1 MSIKTKLTEIANA
14 IRYALGTETKYS
26 LAQMPPLIRSLN
38 FKYKTDDIYYN
49 FFKFDCSKY
58 GDALIFNS
66 YMNFV
71 ADNTNT
77 ENRYKRQNLITK
89 RGYNSHYYYDYD
101 NNAGFNDSLH
111 SIFPVNPDVYD
122 YQYGDTYYDF
132 SSNTFEYTYYPT
144 FHFCNYNKTTEP
156 FDRIILKQHFLIN
169 FEDSEK
175 TYSVGLGITSNSP
188 YYDSSYYNKTSTSYN
203 GCYSKFFWLSIEASK
218 LYVTSGIKNKNAETF
233 KDYICDLEPNADLDI
248 TVEVDYTDEDLTNN
262 NFSNIFNY
270 KITVNSTE
278 YTDTLTHTWTDS
290 FLQGNLRYNNR
301 PFGIATLKDTPEKLR
316 WYSMEM
322 KGRRFS
328 NVLIN
333 PIVSFAEGRLFEIT
347 DENSPGLKNI
357 HAKCIN
363 LCTNTAFKTLDNSSV
378 EIVEPYAFQ
387 SETTSNYT
395 FYMQLEKIN
404 LPACKTIGNNAFQGS
419 SDRWSTIAELNIP
432 NVEKIGSNAFQYS
445 LRKIH
450 GTLALNKVTSIY
462 SSAFVRAGFSK
473 ISLPLITSLGTSVF
487 ESCKNLEE
495 IDMPLLETIGN
506 SCFSYCH
513 ALRKIN
519 MPNLKIAGSYAF
531 AYKRCHYTT
540 EDFYFPNLETLDSD
554 VFAYSNFG
562 SHGKINFLPNVKTIG
577 SSVFQYCVCEEI
589 ELPELLTSS
598 SGASFSYIKNLKKL
612 RLPKVNGR
620 FGHFFSNFVYKSDD
634 YTFDVDLIAPN
645 LQYYSASMFDGAFFA
660 IFKSSYLTIPDNP
673 YYGVFGSSWIT
684 QAYIK
689 NLNYINDRFF
699 YQDYNLEIAYF
710 DSAYTIGKT
719 NYYAEHFRKC
729 LNFKALILAGDETV
743 CSLIDKNAFYQT
755 PMAPLANQPIAND
768 IKQKREGYIYVPKA
782 LLEDYK
788 TAPNWSYYADSFR
801 AIEDYGGLEGI
812 KKLIHPDYANSVNL
826 TNSQLVSDIQNPLR
840 SKVLSTELDVTISNT
855 VNGVDCSE
863 FGDNNQYVVM
873 NRGSRG
879 ISSRNLILLS
889 LPAVK
894 DFEVEFD
901 MVASGTNNV
910 TLWFGFKKIPE
921 TVEEFTNANVCQP
934 YTHGV
939 HFRGGFYKT
948 AKVDGSGTS
957 SGYSSG
963 DINCYF
969 YRTPG
974 YSQLVYESSGTQH
987 FYYYEKIHIRIV
999 RQGRV
1004 FKKYMNEILTAQAE
1018 CDEIQHCQ
1026 GGFLGIELHNS
1037 NVVGITNFV
1046 LKYDNTWHDP
1056 LATEIWISSV
1066 RLPNLT
1072 VNIDG
1077 VDEVLSKNEFD
1088 YYVLN
1093 ISDVDDTN
1101 TVKLISDSTEI
1112 SDLSGKISTYAGKI
1126 IKVTDNSITAYN

>member
-1 MSIKTKLTEIANA
+1 MSLKGKIKDIADSL
-14 IRYALGTETKYS
+14 RETLGTNVKYTLS
-26 LAQMPPLIRSLN
+26 QMPPLIRSLN

-66 YMNFV
+66 HMNIT
-71 ADNTNT
+71 AYTENT
-77 ENRYKRQNLITK
+77 ENRYKKQNLITY
-89 RGYNSHYYYDYD
+89 RGYNSHYYYDKD
-101 NNAGFNDSLH
+101 VEFSDSLH
-111 SIFPVNPDVYD
+111 TIFPVNPDVYD

-132 SSNTFEYTYYPT
+132 SSNTFEYEYYPT

-156 FDRIILKQHFLIN
+156 FDKIVLSQHFLIN

-188 YYDSSYYNKTSTSYN
+188 YYDSSWYGKTDTSYS
-203 GCYSKFFWLSIEASK
+203 GCCSKFFWLSVEASK

-233 KDYICDLEPNADLDI
+233 KDYICDLEPNTDLDI
-248 TVEVDYTDEDLTNN
+248 SVEVNYTDEDLTNN

-278 YTDTLTHTWTDS
+278 YTGTLEHTWTDS

-301 PFGIATLKDTPEKLR
+301 PFGIATLKDTPEKLW

-322 KGRRFS
+322 KGRRFT

-363 LCTNTAFKTLDNSSV
+363 LCTNPAFKTLDNSSV
-378 EIVEPYAFQ
+378 EIIEPYAFQ
-387 SETTSNYT
+387 AENTSDYT
-395 FYMQLEKIN
+395 FFMQLEKIN
-404 LPACKTIGNNAFQGS
+404 LPACKTIDSFAFGGLS
-419 SDRWSTIAELNIP
+419 SRWSTIAELNIP
-432 NVEKIGSNAFQYS
+432 NVEKIGTCAFQYS
-445 LRKIH
+445 LRKMH
-450 GTLALNKVTSIY
+450 GTLALNKVTSIG
-462 SSAFVRAGFSK
+462 SSAFAQAGFSK
-473 ISLPLITSLGTSVF
+473 ISLPLITTLGGSTF
-487 ESCKNLEE
+487 ENCQNLEE
-495 IDMPLLETIGN
+495 IDMPLLETISGN
-506 SCFSYCH
+506 YCFQSCN
-513 ALRKIN
+513 ALRKIR
-519 MPNLKIAGSYAF
+519 MPNLKTTGYYSF

-540 EDFYFPNLETLDSD
+540 EDFYFPNLETLDSGA
-554 VFAYSNFG
+554 FAYSNFG
-562 SHGKINFLPNVKTIG
+562 PRGKINFLPNVKTIG
-577 SSVFQYCVCEEI
+577 FSAFRACVCEEI
-589 ELPELLTSS
+589 ELPELLNSDGQSS
-598 SGASFSYIKNLKKL
+598 FYNIKNLKKL
-612 RLPKVNGR
+612 RLPKVNGK
-620 FGHFFSNFVYKSDD
+620 FGYFFRNITYKSDD
-634 YTFDVDLIAPN
+634 YTFDLDLIAPN
-645 LQYYSASMFDGAFFA
+645 LSYYCYSMLDSVFFA

-673 YYGVFGSSWIT
+673 YYGVFNNSWIT

-699 YQDYNLEIAYF
+699 YQAYNLEIAYF

-719 NYYAEHFRKC
+719 SSYAEHFRQC
-729 LNFKALILAGDETV
+729 LNLKALILAGDETV

-755 PMAPLANQPIAND
+755 PIAPLANQPVANN
-768 IKQKREGYIYVPKA
+768 IKQKREGYIYVPRA
-782 LLEDYK
+782 LLESYK
-788 TAPNWSYYADSFR
+788 TTTNWSFYADSFR

-855 VNGVDCSE
+855 INNVDCSV

-873 NRGSRG
+873 NRGSRS
-879 ISSRNLILLS
+879 ISSRNLVLLS

-901 MVASGTNNV
+901 MVESSTNNV

-921 TVEEFTNANVCQP
+921 TVEEFTNENVCQP

-939 HFRGGFYKT
+939 HFRAGFYKT
-948 AKVDGSGTS
+948 AKVDGAGTS
-957 SGYSSG
+957 LSRSGYVE
-963 DINCYF
+963 NYYC
-969 YRTPG
+969 RTPELDQL
-974 YSQLVYESSGTQH
+974 YSDYKG

-1018 CDEIQHCQ
+1018 CDEIQHCP

-1037 NVVGITNFV
+1037 NTVGITNFV

-1056 LATEIWISSV
+1056 LSNEIWISSV

-1077 VDEVLSKNEFD
+1077 VDEVLSKNEFG
-1088 YYVLN
+1088 YYVFDTTNVTDLMDVKMF
-1093 ISDVDDTN
+1093 SDN
-1101 TVKLISDSTEI
+1101 TQI
-1112 SDLSGKISTYAGKI
+1112 SDLSTKITQFSGKILCI
-1126 IKVTDNSITAYN
+1126 TDNEQVTYN

>member
-1 MSIKTKLTEIANA
+1 MSLKAKIKDIADSL
-14 IRYALGTETKYS
+14 RETLGTNVKYTLS
-26 LAQMPPLIRSLN
+26 QMPPLIRSLN

-58 GDALIFNS
+58 SDAIIFNS
-66 YMNFV
+66 HMNFYG
-71 ADNTNT
+71 DNDNT
-77 ENRYKRQNLITK
+77 ENRYKKQNLITY
-89 RGYNSHYYYDYD
+89 RGNNSHYYYDRE
-101 NNAGFNDSLH
+101 AEFKDSLH

-132 SSNTFEYTYYPT
+132 SSNTFEYEYYPT

-156 FDRIILKQHFLIN
+156 FDKIVLSQHFLIN

-175 TYSVGLGITSNSP
+175 TYSIGLGITSNSP
-188 YYDSSYYNKTSTSYN
+188 YRDSGYYSKTDTSSY
-203 GCYSKFFWLSIEASK
+203 GCYSKFFWLSVEASK
-218 LYVTSGIKNKNAETF
+218 LYVTSGIKNKSAETF
-233 KDYICDLEPNADLDI
+233 KDYICDLEPNTDLDI
-248 TVEVDYTDEDLTNN
+248 KVELDYTDEDLTNN

-278 YTDTLTHTWTDS
+278 YTGTLTHTWTDS

-301 PFGIATLKDTPEKLR
+301 PFGITTLKDTPEKLW

-363 LCTNTAFKTLDNSSV
+363 LCTNPAFKTLDNSSV

-387 SETTSNYT
+387 PENSSDYS

-404 LPACKTIGNNAFQGS
+404 LPACKTIGDCAFQGLS
-419 SDRWSTIAELNIP
+419 NRWSTIAELNIP
-432 NVEKIGSNAFQYS
+432 NVEKIGTAAFQYS

-450 GTLALNKVTSIY
+450 GTLALNKVTSIGD
-462 SSAFVRAGFSK
+462 SAFTQAGFSK
-473 ISLPLITSLGTSVF
+473 ISLPLITSLGSSVF
-487 ESCKNLEE
+487 ENCQNLEE

-506 SCFSYCH
+506 NCFSSCN
-513 ALRKIN
+513 ALRKIR
-519 MPNLKIAGSYAF
+519 MPNLKTAGYYSF

-540 EDFYFPNLETLDSD
+540 EDFYFPNLETLDNY

-562 SHGKINFLPNVKTIG
+562 PRGKINFLPNVKTIR
-577 SSVFQYCVCEEI
+577 SDVFHGCVCEEI
-589 ELPELLTSS
+589 ELPELLNSN
-598 SGASFSYIKNLKKL
+598 GYAAFQNIKNLKKL
-612 RLPKVNGR
+612 RMPKVNGR
-620 FGHFFSNFVYKSDD
+620 FGFFFRYITYKSDD
-634 YTFDVDLIAPN
+634 YTFDLDLIAPN
-645 LQYYSASMFDGAFFA
+645 LSYYSYSMFEGAFFA
-660 IFKSSYLTIPDNP
+660 IFRSSYLTIPDYP

-699 YQDYNLEIAYF
+699 YQAYNLEIAYF
-710 DSAYTIGKT
+710 DSAYTIGRT
-719 NYYAEHFRKC
+719 NYYAEHFREC
-729 LNFKALILAGDETV
+729 YNLKALILAGDETV

-755 PMAPLANQPIAND
+755 PFAPLENQPIANN
-768 IKQKREGYIYVPKA
+768 IKQKREGYIYVPRA
-782 LLEDYK
+782 LLENYK
-788 TAPNWSYYADSFR
+788 TTVNWSYYADSFR

-840 SKVLSTELDVTISNT
+840 SKVLSTELDLTVSNT
-855 VNGVDCSE
+855 VDGVDCSV

-873 NRGSRG
+873 KRLNDIRN
-879 ISSRNLILLS
+879 RNLVLLS

-901 MVASGTNNV
+901 MVESSYSDVPA
-910 TLWFGFKKIPE
+910 LWFGFKKLPE
-921 TVEEFTNANVCQP
+921 TVEEFTNENVCQP
-934 YTHGV
+934 YTYGIQ
-939 HFRGGFYKT
+939 FRLGFGKT
-948 AKVDGSGTS
+948 ARVDGYGTGLS
-957 SGYSSG
+957 DS
-963 DINCYF
+963 CF
-969 YRTPG
+969 KYRTPDFNLL
-974 YSQLVYESSGTQH
+974 YSDTGA

-1004 FKKYMNEILTAQAE
+1004 FKKYMNEILIAQGE
-1018 CDEIQHCQ
+1018 CDEIQHCP

-1037 NVVGITNFV
+1037 GAVGITNFV

-1056 LATEIWISSV
+1056 LSNEIWISSV

-1077 VDEVLSKNEFD
+1077 VEEVLSKNEFG
-1088 YYVLN
+1088 YYVFDTTN
-1093 ISDVDDTN
+1093 VTDSMDVKMFSDN
-1101 TVKLISDSTEI
+1101 TQI
-1112 SDLSGKISTYAGKI
+1112 SDLSAKITQFSGKILSI
-1126 IKVTDNSITAYN
+1126 TDNEQVTYN

>member
-1 MSIKTKLTEIANA
+1 MSLKGKIKDIADSL
-14 IRYALGTETKYS
+14 RETLGTNVKYTLS
-26 LAQMPPLIRSLN
+26 QMPPLIRSLN

-66 YMNFV
+66 HMNFCS
-71 ADNTNT
+71 DNDNT
-77 ENRYKRQNLITK
+77 ENRYKKQRLITY
-89 RGYNSHYYYDYD
+89 RGNNSHYYYDND
-101 NNAGFNDSLH
+101 SEFKDSLH

-132 SSNTFEYTYYPT
+132 SSNTFEYEYYPT

-156 FDRIILKQHFLIN
+156 FDKIILKQHFLIN

-188 YYDSSYYNKTSTSYN
+188 YYDSGYYNKTNNS
-203 GCYSKFFWLSIEASK
+203 YSKFFWLSIEASK
-218 LYVTSGIKNKNAETF
+218 LYVTSGINNKNTETF
-233 KDYICDLEPNADLDI
+233 KDFICDLEPNTDLDI
-248 TVEVDYTDEDLTNN
+248 KVELDYTDEDLTND

-270 KITVNSTE
+270 KITVNSVE
-278 YTDTLTHTWTDS
+278 FTDTLTHTWTDS
-290 FLQGNLRYNNR
+290 FLQGNLRYGNR
-301 PFGIATLKDTPEKLR
+301 PFGIATLKDTPEKLW

-363 LCTNTAFKTLDNSSV
+363 LCTNPAFKTLDNSSV

-387 SETTSNYT
+387 AETTSDYT

-404 LPACKTIGNNAFQGS
+404 LPACKTIGNYAFQGS
-419 SDRWSTIAELNIP
+419 SNRWSTIAELNIP
-432 NVEKIGSNAFQYS
+432 NVEKIGTGAFQYS
-445 LRKIH
+445 LRKMR

-462 SSAFVRAGFSK
+462 SSAFTRAGFSK
-473 ISLPLITSLGTSVF
+473 ISLPLITSLGSNVF
-487 ESCKNLEE
+487 EYCLNLEE
-495 IDMPLLETIGN
+495 IDMPLLETITDN
-506 SCFSYCH
+506 YCFRYCN

-519 MPNLKIAGSYAF
+519 MPNLKTAGYYTF

-540 EDFYFPNLETLDSD
+540 EDFYFPNLETLDSG

-562 SHGKINFLPNVKTIG
+562 PHGKINFLPNVKKMG
-577 SSVFQYCVCEEI
+577 SDVFRGCVCEEI
-589 ELPELLTSS
+589 ELPELLNP
-598 SGASFSYIKNLKKL
+598 SGGAAFYNIKNLKKL
-612 RLPKVNGR
+612 RLPKITGCYGN
-620 FGHFFSNFVYKSDD
+620 FFKWITYKSDD
-634 YTFDVDLIAPN
+634 YTFDMDLIAPN
-645 LQYYSASMFDGAFFA
+645 VPYYSYVMFEGAFFA
-660 IFKSSYLTIPDNP
+660 IFKSSYLTIPDYP
-673 YYGVFGSSWIT
+673 YYGVFNNSWIT

-689 NLNYINDRFF
+689 NLNYINDKFF
-699 YQDYNLEIAYF
+699 YQAYNLEIAYF

-719 NYYAEHFRKC
+719 SSYAEHFRRC

-743 CSLIDKNAFYQT
+743 CSLIDKNAFYET
-755 PMAPLANQPIAND
+755 PMAPLANQPVANN
-768 IKQKREGYIYVPKA
+768 IKQKREGYIYVPRA
-782 LLEDYK
+782 LLESYK
-788 TAPNWSYYADSFR
+788 TTVNWSYYADSFR

-812 KKLIHPDYANSVNL
+812 KKLIHPDYANSVYL

-840 SKVLSTELDVTISNT
+840 SKVLSTELEVTVSNT

-873 NRGSRG
+873 KRLKDTGY
-879 ISSRNLILLS
+879 RNLVLLS

-901 MVASGTNNV
+901 MVASATNNA

-948 AKVDGSGTS
+948 ARVDGSGTNLS
-957 SGYSSG
+957 RSGYVENYYTRYP
-963 DINCYF
+963 DFNQL
-969 YRTPG
+969 
-974 YSQLVYESSGTQH
+974 YSDNGA

-1018 CDEIQHCQ
+1018 CDEIQHCP

-1037 NVVGITNFV
+1037 NTVGITNFV

-1056 LATEIWISSV
+1056 LSNEIWISSV

-1126 IKVTDNSITAYN
+1126 IKVTDNSITVYN

>member
-1 MSIKTKLTEIANA
+1 MSLKGKIKDIADSL
-14 IRYALGTETKYS
+14 RETLGTNVKYTLS
-26 LAQMPPLIRSLN
+26 QMPPLIRSLN

-66 YMNFV
+66 HMNFYGNN
-71 ADNTNT
+71 DNT
-77 ENRYKRQNLITK
+77 ENRYKRQLLITG
-89 RGYNSHYYYDYD
+89 RGYNSHYYYD
-101 NNAGFNDSLH
+101 NEVEFKDSLH

-132 SSNTFEYTYYPT
+132 SSNTFEYRYYPT

-156 FDRIILKQHFLIN
+156 FDKIILKQHFLIN

-188 YYDSSYYNKTSTSYN
+188 YYDSIYYDKTTTAYY
-203 GCYSKFFWLSIEASK
+203 GCFSKFFWLSVEASK
-218 LYVTSGIKNKNAETF
+218 LYVTSGIKNKSAETF
-233 KDYICDLEPNADLDI
+233 KDYICDLEPNTDLDI
-248 TVEVDYTDEDLTNN
+248 TVELDYTDEDLTNN

-278 YTDTLTHTWTDS
+278 YTGTLTHTWTDS
-290 FLQGNLRYNNR
+290 FLQGNLRYGNR

-333 PIVSFAEGRLFEIT
+333 PIVSFAEGRLSEIT

-363 LCTNTAFKTLDNSSV
+363 LCTNPAFKTLDNSSV
-378 EIVEPYAFQ
+378 EIVGPYAFQ
-387 SETTSNYT
+387 SEITSDYT

-404 LPACKTIGNNAFQGS
+404 LPACKTIGNYAFGGLS
-419 SDRWSTIAELNIP
+419 NRWSTIAELNIP
-432 NVEKIGSNAFQYS
+432 NVEKIGTGAFQYS
-445 LRKIH
+445 LRKMH

-462 SSAFVRAGFSK
+462 SSAFVQAGFSK

-487 ESCKNLEE
+487 ENCQNLEE
-495 IDMPLLETIGN
+495 IDMPLLETTGDN
-506 SCFSYCH
+506 CFRSCN

-519 MPNLKIAGSYAF
+519 MPNLKTAGHYSF
-531 AYKRCHYTT
+531 AGKGCHYTT
-540 EDFYFPNLETLDSD
+540 EDFYFPNLETLNSG

-562 SHGKINFLPNVKTIG
+562 PRGKINFLPNVKTIG
-577 SSVFQYCVCEEI
+577 SDVFQSCVCEEI
-589 ELPELLTSS
+589 ELPELLSS
-598 SGASFSYIKNLKKL
+598 NGQASFYNIKNLKKL
-612 RLPKVNGR
+612 RMPKVNGR
-620 FGHFFSNFVYKSDD
+620 FGYFFKGITYKSDD
-634 YTFDVDLIAPN
+634 YTFDMDLIAPN
-645 LQYYSASMFDGAFFA
+645 LSYYSYSMFNGAFFA
-660 IFKSSYLTIPDNP
+660 IFKSSYLTIPDYP
-673 YYGVFGSSWIT
+673 YLGIFADSWIT

-699 YQDYNLEIAYF
+699 YRAVDLEIAYF

-719 NYYAEHFRKC
+719 NSYAEHFRKC
-729 LNFKALILAGDETV
+729 YNLKALILAGDETV
-743 CSLIDKNAFYQT
+743 CSLIDKNAFYET
-755 PMAPLANQPIAND
+755 PMAPLENQPIANN

-782 LLEDYK
+782 LLESYK
-788 TAPNWSYYADSFR
+788 TTTNWSYYADSFR

-812 KKLIHPDYANSVNL
+812 KKLIHPDYANSVYL

-840 SKVLSTELDVTISNT
+840 SKVLDTELSVTISNT
-855 VNGVDCSE
+855 VNGVDCST

-873 NRGSRG
+873 NRISSGT
-879 ISSRNLILLS
+879 SSRNLVLLS

-901 MVASGTNNV
+901 MVASYDNNA

-921 TVEEFTNANVCQP
+921 TVEEFTNENVCQP
-934 YTHGV
+934 YTYGV
-939 HFRGGFYKT
+939 HFKEGFYKNIS
-948 AKVDGSGTS
+948 VNSPGSGFS
-957 SGYSSG
+957 SSDNS
-963 DINCYF
+963 CF
-969 YRTPG
+969 KWRTPG
-974 YSQLVYESSGTQH
+974 FYQLYSDYGG

-1004 FKKYMNEILTAQAE
+1004 FKKYMNEILTAQGE
-1018 CDEIQHCQ
+1018 WDEIQHCP
-1026 GGFLGIELHNS
+1026 GGFLGIELFNS
-1037 NVVGITNFV
+1037 NGVGITNFV

-1056 LATEIWISSV
+1056 LSNEIWISSV

-1077 VDEVLSKNEFD
+1077 VDEVLSKNEFG
-1088 YYVLN
+1088 YYVFDTTN
-1093 ISDVDDTN
+1093 VTDSMDVKMFSDN
-1101 TVKLISDSTEI
+1101 TQI
-1112 SDLSGKISTYAGKI
+1112 SDLSTKITQFSGKILCI
-1126 IKVTDNSITAYN
+1126 TDNEQVVYN

>member
-66 YMNFV
+66 HMNFYSY
-71 ADNTNT
+71 NTNT
-77 ENRYKRQNLITK
+77 ENRYKRQNLITY
-89 RGYNSHYYYDYD
+89 RGYNSHYFFD
-101 NNAGFNDSLH
+101 NGWEFSDSLH
-111 SIFPVNPDVYD
+111 SIFPVNPDVYE

-132 SSNTFEYTYYPT
+132 SSNTFEYQYYPT
-144 FHFCNYNKTTEP
+144 FNFCNYNKTTEP

-188 YYDSSYYNKTSTSYN
+188 YNNSNFYRKTNTSYYSDYY
-203 GCYSKFFWLSIEASK
+203 YSKFFWLSIEASK
-218 LYVTSGIKNKNAETF
+218 LYVTSGINEKSAETF
-233 KDYICDLEPNADLDI
+233 KDFICDLEPNADLDI
-248 TVEVDYTDEDLTNN
+248 KVEVDYTDEDLTNN

-278 YTDTLTHTWTDS
+278 YTGTLTHTWTDS
-290 FLQGNLRYNNR
+290 FLQGNLTYNNR
-301 PFGIATLKDTPEKLR
+301 PFGVATLKDTPEKLW

-363 LCTNTAFKTLDNSSV
+363 LCTNPAFKTLDNSSV

-387 SETTSNYT
+387 PETTSDYT

-404 LPACKTIGNNAFQGS
+404 LPACKTIGNYAFQGS
-419 SDRWSTIAELNIP
+419 SNRWSTIVELNIP
-432 NVEKIGSNAFQYS
+432 NVEKIGTGAFQYS

-450 GTLALNKVTSIY
+450 GTLALNKVTSIWG
-462 SSAFVRAGFSK
+462 SAFTQAGFSK
-473 ISLPLITSLGTSVF
+473 ISLPLITSLGDSVF
-487 ESCKNLEE
+487 EKCQNLEE
-495 IDMPLLETIGN
+495 IDMPLLETTGN
-506 SCFSYCH
+506 YCFRDCS

-519 MPNLKIAGSYAF
+519 MPNLKRAGYYSF
-531 AYKRCHYTT
+531 ANKACHYTT
-540 EDFYFPNLETLDSD
+540 EDFYFPNLETLDQG

-562 SHGKINFLPNVKTIG
+562 PHGKINFLPNVKTMD
-577 SSVFQYCVCEEI
+577 SEVFRGCTCEEI

-598 SGASFSYIKNLKKL
+598 EWCASFYNIKNLKKL
-612 RLPKVNGR
+612 RLPKVSGR
-620 FGHFFSNFVYKSDD
+620 FRRFFSWITYKSDD
-634 YTFDVDLIAPN
+634 YTFDMDLIAPN
-645 LQYYSASMFDGAFFA
+645 LQYYSYSMFEGAFFA
-660 IFKSSYLTIPDNP
+660 IFKSSYLTIPDYP
-673 YYGVFGSSWIT
+673 YDGIFESSWVT

-699 YQDYNLEIAYF
+699 YNSCNLEIAYF

-729 LNFKALILAGDETV
+729 YNLKALILAGDETV
-743 CSLIDKNAFYQT
+743 CSLIDQNAFYQT
-755 PMAPLANQPIAND
+755 PFAPLENQPIANN
-768 IKQKREGYIYVPKA
+768 IEQKREGYIYVPKA

-840 SKVLSTELDVTISNT
+840 SKVLSSELEVTVSNT
-855 VNGVDCSE
+855 VDGVDCSE

-873 NRGSRG
+873 KRLNETKY
-879 ISSRNLILLS
+879 RNLVLLS

-901 MVASGTNNV
+901 MTAGYPTP
-910 TLWFGFKKIPE
+910 TFWFGFKKLPE
-921 TVEEFTNANVCQP
+921 TVEEFTNENVCQP
-934 YTHGV
+934 YTYGV
-939 HFRGGFYKT
+939 NFRLGFGKTARVDNVSVSAYDTGCFFVRKVDVDQLYANTGGFY
-948 AKVDGSGTS
+948 S
-957 SGYSSG
+957 
-963 DINCYF
+963 F
-969 YRTPG
+969 
-974 YSQLVYESSGTQH
+974 
-987 FYYYEKIHIRIV
+987 EKIHMRIV

-1004 FKKYMNEILTAQAE
+1004 FKRYMNEILTAQAE
-1018 CDEIQHCQ
+1018 FDEIQHCP
-1026 GGFLGIELHNS
+1026 GGFLGIELHQS
-1037 NVVGITNFV
+1037 YTVGITNFV

-1056 LATEIWISSV
+1056 LSNEIWISSV

-1077 VDEVLSKNEFD
+1077 AEEVLSKNEFD
-1088 YYVLN
+1088 YYVLS

>member
-1 MSIKTKLTEIANA
+1 MSLKGKIKDIADSL
-14 IRYALGTETKYS
+14 RETLGTNVKYTLS
-26 LAQMPPLIRSLN
+26 QMPPLIRSLN

-66 YMNFV
+66 HMNFYSG
-71 ADNTNT
+71 NTNT
-77 ENRYKRQNLITK
+77 ENRYKRQILITY
-89 RGYNSHYYYDYD
+89 RGNNSHYYYDKD
-101 NNAGFNDSLH
+101 AEFKDSLH
-111 SIFPVNPDVYD
+111 SIFPVNPDVYE

-132 SSNTFEYTYYPT
+132 SSNTFEYDYYPT

-156 FDRIILKQHFLIN
+156 FDKIVLKQHFLIN

-188 YYDSSYYNKTSTSYN
+188 YYDSSAYRKTKTSYYSDYY
-203 GCYSKFFWLSIEASK
+203 YSKFFWLSIEASK
-218 LYVTSGIKNKNAETF
+218 LYVTSGINGKSAETF
-233 KDYICDLEPNADLDI
+233 KDYICDLEPNTDLDI

-278 YTDTLTHTWTDS
+278 YTGTLTHTWTDS

-301 PFGIATLKDTPEKLR
+301 PFGVATLKDTPEKLW

-363 LCTNTAFKTLDNSSV
+363 LCTNPAFKTLDNSSV

-387 SETTSNYT
+387 AETTSDYT

-404 LPACKTIGNNAFQGS
+404 LPACKTIRSYAFQGS
-419 SDRWSTIAELNIP
+419 SNRWSTIAELNIP
-432 NVEKIGSNAFQYS
+432 NVEKIETAAFQYS
-445 LRKIH
+445 LRKMR
-450 GTLALNKVTSIY
+450 GTLALNKVTSIWD
-462 SSAFVRAGFSK
+462 SAFTQAGFSK
-473 ISLPLITSLGTSVF
+473 ISLPLITSLGSSVF
-487 ESCKNLEE
+487 EKCQNLEE
-495 IDMPLLETIGN
+495 IDMPLLETTGN
-506 SCFSYCH
+506 YCFRDCS

-519 MPNLKIAGSYAF
+519 MPNLKRAGYYSF
-531 AYKRCHYTT
+531 ANKACHYTT
-540 EDFYFPNLETLDSD
+540 EDFYFPNLETLENGA
-554 VFAYSNFG
+554 FAYSNFG
-562 SHGKINFLPNVKTIG
+562 PRGKINFLPNVKTIG
-577 SSVFQYCVCEEI
+577 TEVFQGCTCEEI

-598 SGASFSYIKNLKKL
+598 SGGAAFYNIKNLKKL

-620 FGHFFSNFVYKSDD
+620 YGYFFRYITYKSDD
-634 YTFDVDLIAPN
+634 YTFDMDLIAPN
-645 LQYYSASMFDGAFFA
+645 LSYYCYSMFEGAFFA
-660 IFKSSYLTIPDNP
+660 IFKSSYLTIPDGP
-673 YYGVFGSSWIT
+673 YYGIFNNSWVT

-699 YQDYNLEIAYF
+699 YEAYNLEIAYF

-729 LNFKALILAGDETV
+729 YNLKALILAGDETV
-743 CSLIDKNAFYQT
+743 CSLIDQNAFYQT
-755 PMAPLANQPIAND
+755 PMAPLENQPIANN

-812 KKLIHPDYANSVNL
+812 KKLIHPDYANTVNL

-840 SKVLSTELDVTISNT
+840 SKVLDTELEVTISNT
-855 VNGVDCSE
+855 VNDVDCSE
-863 FGDNNQYVVM
+863 FGDNNQYVAM
-873 NRGSRG
+873 KRLNDTRY
-879 ISSRNLILLS
+879 RNLVLLS

-901 MVASGTNNV
+901 MVESSYSDV
-910 TLWFGFKKIPE
+910 PTLWFGFKKLPE
-921 TVEEFTNANVCQP
+921 TVEEFTNENVCQP
-934 YTHGV
+934 YTYGV
-939 HFRGGFYKT
+939 HFRLGFGKT
-948 AKVDGSGTS
+948 ARVDNTSVSYYDNGCFFTRKVDMDQL
-957 SGYSSG
+957 YSNTG
-963 DINCYF
+963 
-969 YRTPG
+969 G
-974 YSQLVYESSGTQH
+974 

-1004 FKKYMNEILTAQAE
+1004 FKRYTNEILTAQAE
-1018 CDEIQHCQ
+1018 FDEIQHCP
-1026 GGFLGIELHNS
+1026 GGFLGIELQES
-1037 NVVGITNFV
+1037 NTVGITNFV

-1056 LATEIWISSV
+1056 SSNEIWISSV

-1077 VDEVLSKNEFD
+1077 VDRILSKNEFG
-1088 YYVLN
+1088 YYVFDTTN
-1093 ISDVDDTN
+1093 VTDSMDVKMFSDN
-1101 TVKLISDSTEI
+1101 TQI
-1112 SDLSGKISTYAGKI
+1112 SDLSTKITQFSGKILCI
-1126 IKVTDNSITAYN
+1126 TDNEQVTYN

>member
-1 MSIKTKLTEIANA
+1 MSLKGKIKDIADSL
-14 IRYALGTETKYS
+14 RETLGTNVKYTLS
-26 LAQMPPLIRSLN
+26 QMPPLIRSLN

-66 YMNFV
+66 HLNF
-71 ADNTNT
+71 DGRIQNT
-77 ENRYKRQNLITK
+77 ENRYKRQNLITY
-89 RGYNSHYYYDYD
+89 RGYNSHYFYDKD
-101 NNAGFNDSLH
+101 FEFKDSLH

-132 SSNTFEYTYYPT
+132 SSNTFEYSCYPT

-156 FDRIILKQHFLIN
+156 FDKIILKQHFLIN

-188 YYDSSYYNKTSTSYN
+188 YYDRGYYYKTDTSYT

-218 LYVTSGIKNKNAETF
+218 LYVTSGINNKNAETF
-233 KDYICDLEPNADLDI
+233 KDYICDLEPETDLDI
-248 TVEVDYTDEDLTNN
+248 KVELDYTDEDLTNN

-278 YTDTLTHTWTDS
+278 YTGTLEHTWTDS
-290 FLQGNLRYNNR
+290 FLQGNSRYNNR

-363 LCTNTAFKTLDNSSV
+363 LCTNPAFKTLDNSSV

-387 SETTSNYT
+387 AETTSDYS

-404 LPACKTIGNNAFQGS
+404 LPACKTIGDYAFGGLNN
-419 SDRWSTIAELNIP
+419 RWPTIAELNIP
-432 NVEKIGSNAFQYS
+432 NVEKIGTGAFQYS

-450 GTLALNKVTSIY
+450 GTLALNKVTSIRD
-462 SSAFVRAGFSK
+462 SAFVQAGFSK
-473 ISLPLITSLGTSVF
+473 ISLPLITSLGSSVF
-487 ESCKNLEE
+487 EKCQNLEE
-495 IDMPLLETIGN
+495 IDMPLLETTGN
-506 SCFSYCH
+506 YCFRDCS

-519 MPNLKIAGSYAF
+519 MPNLKRAGYYSF
-531 AYKRCHYTT
+531 ANKACHYTT
-540 EDFYFPNLETLDSD
+540 EDFYFPNLETLDQGA
-554 VFAYSNFG
+554 FAYSNFG
-562 SHGKINFLPNVKTIG
+562 PRGKINFLPNVKTMNDD
-577 SSVFQYCVCEEI
+577 VFHGCVCEEI
-589 ELPELLTSS
+589 ELPELLNSGGYSS
-598 SGASFSYIKNLKKL
+598 FFNIKNLKKL

-620 FGHFFSNFVYKSDD
+620 YGYFFKYITYKSDD
-634 YTFDVDLIAPN
+634 YTFDMDLIAPN
-645 LQYYSASMFDGAFFA
+645 LQYYCYSMFEGAFFA
-660 IFKSSYLTIPDNP
+660 IFKSSYLTIPDGP
-673 YYGVFGSSWIT
+673 YYGIFNNSWIT

-689 NLNYINDRFF
+689 NVNYINDKFF
-699 YQDYNLEIAYF
+699 FEAYNLEIAYF

-719 NYYAEHFRKC
+719 NYYAEHFRQC
-729 LNFKALILAGDETV
+729 YNLKALILAGDETV

-755 PMAPLANQPIAND
+755 PMAPLENQPIANN
-768 IKQKREGYIYVPKA
+768 IKQKREGYIYVPRA
-782 LLEDYK
+782 LLERYK
-788 TAPNWSYYADSFR
+788 TTVNWSYYADSFR

-812 KKLIHPDYANSVNL
+812 KKLIHPDYANTVNL

-855 VNGVDCSE
+855 VDGVDCSE

-873 NRGSRG
+873 KRLNDIRY
-879 ISSRNLILLS
+879 RNLVLLS

-901 MVASGTNNV
+901 MVASSTNNA
-910 TLWFGFKKIPE
+910 TFWFGFKKLPE
-921 TVEEFTNANVCQP
+921 TVEEFTNENVCQP
-934 YTHGV
+934 YTYGV
-939 HFRGGFYKT
+939 NFRGGFGKT
-948 AKVDGSGTS
+948 ARVNNVSVSSYHDGCFFVREAEDNQLYANSG
-957 SGYSSG
+957 G
-963 DINCYF
+963 
-969 YRTPG
+969 
-974 YSQLVYESSGTQH
+974 

-1004 FKKYMNEILTAQAE
+1004 FKRYMNEILAAQAE
-1018 CDEIQHCQ
+1018 FDEIQHCP
-1026 GGFLGIELHNS
+1026 GGFLGIELHQS
-1037 NVVGITNFV
+1037 YTVGITNFV

-1077 VDEVLSKNEFD
+1077 VDEVLSKNEFG
-1088 YYVLN
+1088 YYVFDTTN
-1093 ISDVDDTN
+1093 VTDSMDVKMFSDN
-1101 TVKLISDSTEI
+1101 TQI
-1112 SDLSGKISTYAGKI
+1112 SDLSTKITQFSGKILCI
-1126 IKVTDNSITAYN
+1126 TDNEQVTYN

>member
-1 MSIKTKLTEIANA
+1 MSLKGKIKDIADSL
-14 IRYALGTETKYS
+14 RETLGTNVKYTLS
-26 LAQMPPLIRSLN
+26 QMPPLIRSLN

-66 YMNFV
+66 HMNFV
-71 ADNTNT
+71 SDNDNT
-77 ENRYKRQNLITK
+77 ENRYKKQRLITY
-89 RGYNSHYYYDYD
+89 RGYNSHYYYD
-101 NNAGFNDSLH
+101 NETEFKDSLH

-132 SSNTFEYTYYPT
+132 SSNTFEYQYYPT
-144 FHFCNYNKTTEP
+144 FNFCKYNKTTEP
-156 FDRIILKQHFLIN
+156 FDKIILKQHFLIN

-188 YYDSSYYNKTSTSYN
+188 YRDSYYYNKTTTYSE
-203 GCYSKFFWLSIEASK
+203 GCYSKFFWLSIESSK

-233 KDYICDLEPNADLDI
+233 KDYICDLEPETDLDI
-248 TVEVDYTDEDLTNN
+248 SVELDYTDEDLTNN

-278 YTDTLTHTWTDS
+278 YTGTLTHTWTDS

-301 PFGIATLKDTPEKLR
+301 PFGIATLKDTPEKLW

-363 LCTNTAFKTLDNSSV
+363 LCTNPAFKTLDNSSV

-387 SETTSNYT
+387 AETTSDYT

-404 LPACKTIGNNAFQGS
+404 LPACKTIGDYAFQGLS
-419 SDRWSTIAELNIP
+419 GRWSTIAELNIP
-432 NVEKIGSNAFQYS
+432 NVEKIGTGAFQYS
-445 LRKIH
+445 LRKMH

-462 SSAFVRAGFSK
+462 SSAFERAGFSK
-473 ISLPLITSLGTSVF
+473 ISLPLITSLGSNVF
-487 ESCKNLEE
+487 EYCLNLEE
-495 IDMPLLETIGN
+495 IDMPLLETITGN
-506 SCFSYCH
+506 YCFSSCS
-513 ALRKIN
+513 ALRKIR
-519 MPNLKIAGSYAF
+519 MPNLKTAGFYSFSNKA
-531 AYKRCHYTT
+531 CHYTT
-540 EDFYFPNLETLDSD
+540 EDFYFPNLETLDSG

-562 SHGKINFLPNVKTIG
+562 PHGKINFLPNVKKMG
-577 SSVFQYCVCEEI
+577 SDVFRGCVCEEI
-589 ELPELLTSS
+589 ELPELLNP
-598 SGASFSYIKNLKKL
+598 SGGAAFYNIKNLKKL
-612 RLPKVNGR
+612 RLPKITGK
-620 FGHFFSNFVYKSDD
+620 FGNFFKLITYKSDD
-634 YTFDVDLIAPN
+634 YTFDMDLIAPN
-645 LQYYSASMFDGAFFA
+645 LQYYSYSMFEGAFFA
-660 IFKSSYLTIPDNP
+660 IFKSSYLTIPDYP
-673 YYGVFGSSWIT
+673 YYGVFNNSWIT

-699 YQDYNLEIAYF
+699 YQAYNLEIAYF

-719 NYYAEHFRKC
+719 SSYAEHFRRC

-743 CSLIDKNAFYQT
+743 CSLIDKNAFYET
-755 PMAPLANQPIAND
+755 PMAPLANQPVANN
-768 IKQKREGYIYVPKA
+768 IKQKREGYIYVPRA
-782 LLEDYK
+782 LLESYK
-788 TAPNWSYYADSFR
+788 TTVNWSYYADSFR

-812 KKLIHPDYANSVNL
+812 KKLIHPDYANTVNL

-855 VNGVDCSE
+855 VDGVDCSE

-873 NRGSRG
+873 KRLKDVST
-879 ISSRNLILLS
+879 RNLVLLS

-901 MVASGTNNV
+901 MVANATNNA

-948 AKVDGSGTS
+948 ARVDGSGTNLS
-957 SGYSSG
+957 RSGYVENYYTRYP
-963 DINCYF
+963 DFNQL
-969 YRTPG
+969 
-974 YSQLVYESSGTQH
+974 YSDNGA

-1018 CDEIQHCQ
+1018 CDEIQHCP

-1037 NVVGITNFV
+1037 NTVGITNFV

-1056 LATEIWISSV
+1056 LSNEIWISSV

-1088 YYVLN
+1088 YYVFN
-1093 ISDVDDTN
+1093 TTNVTDSMDVKMFSDN
-1101 TVKLISDSTEI
+1101 TQI
-1112 SDLSGKISTYAGKI
+1112 SDLSTKITQFSGKILCI
-1126 IKVTDNSITAYN
+1126 TDNEQVTYN

>member
-1 MSIKTKLTEIANA
+1 MSLKGKIKDIADSL
-14 IRYALGTETKYS
+14 RETLGTNVKYTLS
-26 LAQMPPLIRSLN
+26 QMPPLIRSLN

-58 GDALIFNS
+58 SDALIFNS
-66 YMNFV
+66 HMYFYNN
-71 ADNTNT
+71 DNT
-77 ENRYKRQNLITK
+77 ENRYKRQRLITY
-89 RGYNSHYYYDYD
+89 RGNNSHYYYDKD
-101 NNAGFNDSLH
+101 SEFKDSLH
-111 SIFPVNPDVYD
+111 SIFPVNPDVYE

-132 SSNTFEYTYYPT
+132 SSNTFEYKYYPT

-156 FDRIILKQHFLIN
+156 FDKIILKQHFLIN

-188 YYDSSYYNKTSTSYN
+188 YNDRAYYYKTIPYMDA
-203 GCYSKFFWLSIEASK
+203 CFSKFFWLSIEASK
-218 LYVTSGIKNKNAETF
+218 LYATSGINNFSAETF
-233 KDYICDLEPNADLDI
+233 KDYICDLEPNTDLDI
-248 TVEVDYTDEDLTNN
+248 TVELDYTDEDLTNN

-278 YTDTLTHTWTDS
+278 YTGTLEHTWTDS

-301 PFGIATLKDTPEKLR
+301 PFGVATLKDTPEKLW

-322 KGRRFS
+322 KGRRFA

-363 LCTNTAFKTLDNSSV
+363 LCTNPAFKTLDNSSV

-387 SETTSNYT
+387 AETTDSYT

-404 LPACKTIGNNAFQGS
+404 LPACKTIGNYAFQGKS
-419 SDRWSTIAELNIP
+419 NRWPTIAELNIP
-432 NVEKIGSNAFQYS
+432 NVEKIGTAAFQYS
-445 LRKIH
+445 LRKMR

-462 SSAFVRAGFSK
+462 SDAFTQAGFSK
-473 ISLPLITSLGTSVF
+473 ISLPLITSLGSSVF
-487 ESCKNLEE
+487 ENCQNLEE
-495 IDMPLLETIGN
+495 IDMPLLETTGN
-506 SCFSYCH
+506 YCFRYCN

-519 MPNLKIAGSYAF
+519 MPNLKTAGYYSF
-531 AYKRCHYTT
+531 AYKSCHYTT
-540 EDFYFPNLETLDSD
+540 EDFYFPNLETLGDYA
-554 VFAYSNFG
+554 FAYSNFG
-562 SHGKINFLPNVKTIG
+562 PRGKINFLPNVKTIG
-577 SSVFQYCVCEEI
+577 LGVFQACVCEEI

-598 SGASFSYIKNLKKL
+598 NGQTSFYNIKNLKKL
-612 RLPKVNGR
+612 RLPKVSGCFR
-620 FGHFFSNFVYKSDD
+620 CFFRYITYKSDD
-634 YTFDVDLIAPN
+634 YTFDMDLIAPN
-645 LQYYSASMFDGAFFA
+645 LQYYSFSMFEDAFFA
-660 IFKSSYLTIPDNP
+660 IFKSSYLTIPDYP
-673 YYGVFGSSWIT
+673 YYGVFDSSWIT

-699 YQDYNLEIAYF
+699 YGCQNLEIAYF
-710 DSAYTIGKT
+710 DSAYTIGRT
-719 NYYAEHFRKC
+719 NYYAEHFRRC
-729 LNFKALILAGDETV
+729 YNLKALILAGDETV
-743 CSLIDKNAFYQT
+743 CSLIDKNAFYET
-755 PMAPLANQPIAND
+755 PFAPLENQPIANN
-768 IKQKREGYIYVPKA
+768 IKQKREGYIYVPRA
-782 LLEDYK
+782 LLESYK
-788 TAPNWSYYADSFR
+788 TTINWSYYADSFR

-812 KKLIHPDYANSVNL
+812 KKLIHPDYANTVNL

-840 SKVLSTELDVTISNT
+840 SKVLSSELEVTISNT
-855 VNGVDCSE
+855 VNDVDCSV

-873 NRGSRG
+873 KRLIDQRY
-879 ISSRNLILLS
+879 RNLVLLS

-901 MVASGTNNV
+901 MVESSYSNV
-910 TLWFGFKKIPE
+910 PTLWFGFKKLPE
-921 TVEEFTNANVCQP
+921 TVEEFTNENVCQP
-934 YTHGV
+934 YTYGV
-939 HFRGGFYKT
+939 HFRLGFGKT
-948 AKVDGSGTS
+948 ARVDNTS
-957 SGYSSG
+957 VSSYDTG
-963 DINCYF
+963 CFFVRRADMD
-969 YRTPG
+969 
-974 YSQLVYESSGTQH
+974 QLYADTGG

-1004 FKKYMNEILTAQAE
+1004 FKRYMNEILSAQAE
-1018 CDEIQHCQ
+1018 LDEIQHCP

-1037 NVVGITNFV
+1037 NAVGITNFV

-1056 LATEIWISSV
+1056 SSNEIWISSV

-1088 YYVLN
+1088 YYVFDTTN
-1093 ISDVDDTN
+1093 VTDSMDVKMFSDN
-1101 TVKLISDSTEI
+1101 TQI
-1112 SDLSGKISTYAGKI
+1112 SDLSTKITQFSGKILCI
-1126 IKVTDNSITAYN
+1126 TDNEQVTYN

>member
-58 GDALIFNS
+58 GDVLIFNS
-66 YMNFV
+66 YMNFYSS
-71 ADNTNT
+71 NTNT
-77 ENRYKRQNLITK
+77 ENRYKKQRLITY
-89 RGYNSHYYYDYD
+89 RGYNSLYYYDYD
-101 NNAGFNDSLH
+101 SEFKDSLH

-132 SSNTFEYTYYPT
+132 SSNTFEYEYYPT

-156 FDRIILKQHFLIN
+156 FDKIILKQHFLIN
-169 FEDSEK
+169 FKDSEK

-188 YYDSSYYNKTSTSYN
+188 YYDSSYYNKTSTYSN
-203 GCYSKFFWLSIEASK
+203 GCYSKFFWLSVEASK

-233 KDYICDLEPNADLDI
+233 KDYICDLEPNTDLDI
-248 TVEVDYTDEDLTNN
+248 TVEVDYADEDLTNN

-278 YTDTLTHTWTDS
+278 YTGTLTHTWTDS

-301 PFGIATLKDTPEKLR
+301 PFGIATLKDTPEKLW

-322 KGRRFS
+322 KGRRFA

-387 SETTSNYT
+387 AETTSDYT

-404 LPACKTIGNNAFQGS
+404 LPACKTIGNYAFQGS
-419 SDRWSTIAELNIP
+419 SNKWSTIAELNIP
-432 NVEKIGSNAFQYS
+432 NVEKIGTGAFQYS
-445 LRKIH
+445 LRKMR
-450 GTLALNKVTSIY
+450 GTLALNKVTSIW
-462 SSAFVRAGFSK
+462 SSAFAQSGFSK

-487 ESCKNLEE
+487 ENCQNLEE
-495 IDMPLLETIGN
+495 IDMPLLETITGN
-506 SCFSYCH
+506 YCFRSCS
-513 ALRKIN
+513 ALRKIR
-519 MPNLKIAGSYAF
+519 MPNLKTAGSQTF

-540 EDFYFPNLETLDSD
+540 EDFYFPNLETLDSE

-562 SHGKINFLPNVKTIG
+562 SHGKINFLPNVKTISG
-577 SSVFQYCVCEEI
+577 GIFNRSVCEEI

-598 SGASFSYIKNLKKL
+598 NGQAAFSYIKNLKKL
-612 RLPKVNGR
+612 RLPKVNGK
-620 FGHFFSNFVYKSDD
+620 FGYFFSNFVYKSDD
-634 YTFDVDLIAPN
+634 YTFDMDLIAPN
-645 LQYYSASMFDGAFFA
+645 LSYYSYYMFENTFFA
-660 IFKSSYLTIPDNP
+660 IFKSSYLTIPDAQ
-673 YYGVFGSSWIT
+673 YYGIFNSSWIT

-689 NLNYINDRFF
+689 NLNYIGDRFF
-699 YQDYNLEIAYF
+699 YGCQNLEIAYF

-719 NYYAEHFRKC
+719 NSYAEHFSQC

-743 CSLIDKNAFYQT
+743 CSLINKNAFYQT
-755 PMAPLANQPIAND
+755 PMAPLANQPVPNNLIA
-768 IKQKREGYIYVPKA
+768 KREGYIYVPKA

-812 KKLIHPDYANSVNL
+812 KKLIHPDYANTVNL

-840 SKVLSTELDVTISNT
+840 SKVLDTELEVTVSNT

-873 NRGSRG
+873 KRLKDTRY
-879 ISSRNLILLS
+879 RNLVLLS

-901 MVASGTNNV
+901 MSASSTNNA

-939 HFRGGFYKT
+939 HFREGFYKT
-948 AKVDGSGTS
+948 AKVDGSGTNLYYY
-957 SGYSSG
+957 SGNI
-963 DINCYF
+963 DCYF
-969 YRTPG
+969 FRTPS
-974 YSQLVYESSGTQH
+974 YSQLFYESSGTQH

-1004 FKKYMNEILTAQAE
+1004 FKRYMNEILTAQAE
-1018 CDEIQHCQ
+1018 CDEIQHCP
-1026 GGFLGIELHNS
+1026 GGFLGIELHQS
-1037 NVVGITNFV
+1037 YTVGITNFV

-1056 LATEIWISSV
+1056 LSNEIWISSV

-1077 VDEVLSKNEFD
+1077 VEEVLSKNEFD
-1088 YYVLN
+1088 YYVLS

-1112 SDLSGKISTYAGKI
+1112 SDLSGNISTYAGKI

>member
-1 MSIKTKLTEIANA
+1 MSLKGKIKDIADSL
-14 IRYALGTETKYS
+14 RETLGTNVKYTLS
-26 LAQMPPLIRSLN
+26 QMPPLIRSLN

-66 YMNFV
+66 HMNFSREIE
-71 ADNTNT
+71 NT
-77 ENRYKRQNLITK
+77 ENRYKKQNLITY
-89 RGYNSHYYYDYD
+89 RGNNSHYYYDKD
-101 NNAGFNDSLH
+101 VEFKDSLH
-111 SIFPVNPDVYD
+111 SIFPVNPDVFD

-132 SSNTFEYTYYPT
+132 SSNTFEYPYYPT

-156 FDRIILKQHFLIN
+156 FDKIILKQHFLIN

-188 YYDSSYYNKTSTSYN
+188 YRDSYYYCKIIPYLDA
-203 GCYSKFFWLSIEASK
+203 CYSKFFWLSIEASK
-218 LYVTSGIKNKNAETF
+218 LYVTSGINNQSAETF
-233 KDYICDLEPNADLDI
+233 KDYICDLELNTDLDI
-248 TVEVDYTDEDLTNN
+248 TVELDYTDEDLTNN

-278 YTDTLTHTWTDS
+278 YTGTLTHTWTDS
-290 FLQGNLRYNNR
+290 FLQGNLKYNNR
-301 PFGIATLKDTPEKLR
+301 PFGITTLKDTPEKLW

-333 PIVSFAEGRLFEIT
+333 PIVSFAEGRLSEIT

-363 LCTNTAFKTLDNSSV
+363 LCTNPAFKTLDNSSV

-387 SETTSNYT
+387 AETTSDYT

-404 LPACKTIGNNAFQGS
+404 LPACKTIGSYAFAGLS
-419 SDRWSTIAELNIP
+419 NRWSTIVELNIP
-432 NVEKIGSNAFQYS
+432 NVERIDDYAFQYS
-445 LRKIH
+445 LRKMR
-450 GTLALNKVTSIY
+450 GTLALNKLASIGY
-462 SSAFVRAGFSK
+462 YSAFKQAGFSK
-473 ISLPLITSLGTSVF
+473 ISLPLITALGTNTF
-487 ESCKNLEE
+487 ENCQNLEE
-495 IDMPLLETIGN
+495 IDMPLLETIYD
-506 SCFSYCH
+506 SYCFSACH

-519 MPNLKIAGSYAF
+519 MPNLKTAGNYSF

-540 EDFYFPNLETLDSD
+540 EDFYFPNLETLGAY

-562 SHGKINFLPNVKTIG
+562 PHGKINFLPNVKKMG
-577 SSVFQYCVCEEI
+577 SDVFHGCTCEEI
-589 ELPELLTSS
+589 ELPELLNP
-598 SGASFSYIKNLKKL
+598 SGYASFQNIKNLKKL
-612 RLPKVNGR
+612 RLPKVNGK
-620 FGHFFSNFVYKSDD
+620 FGYFFNNITYKSDD
-634 YTFDVDLIAPN
+634 YTFDLDLIAPN
-645 LQYYSASMFDGAFFA
+645 LSYYCYSMFEGAFFA
-660 IFKSSYLTIPDNP
+660 IFKSSYLTIPDGP
-673 YYGVFGSSWIT
+673 YYGIFNNSWVT

-699 YQDYNLEIAYF
+699 YHAYNLEIAYF
-710 DSAYTIGKT
+710 DSAYTIGRT
-719 NYYAEHFRKC
+719 NYYAEHFREC
-729 LNFKALILAGDETV
+729 CNLKALILAGDETV
-743 CSLIDKNAFYQT
+743 CSLIDKNAFYET
-755 PMAPLANQPIAND
+755 PMAPLENQRVANN

-788 TAPNWSYYADSFR
+788 TTVNWSYYADSFR

-812 KKLIHPDYANSVNL
+812 KKLIHPDYANTVNL

-840 SKVLSTELDVTISNT
+840 SKVLSTELEVTVSNT
-855 VNGVDCSE
+855 VNGVNCSE

-873 NRGSRG
+873 KRLNDTRY
-879 ISSRNLILLS
+879 RNLVLLS

-901 MVASGTNNV
+901 MVESSYSKVPA
-910 TLWFGFKKIPE
+910 LWFGFKKLPE
-921 TVEEFTNANVCQP
+921 TVEEFTNENVCQP
-934 YTHGV
+934 YTYGV
-939 HFRGGFYKT
+939 NFRLYFYKT
-948 AKVDGSGTS
+948 AKVNAPAEHYYYQG
-957 SGYSSG
+957 
-963 DINCYF
+963 CYF
-969 YRTPG
+969 YREADMDQL
-974 YSQLVYESSGTQH
+974 YSDTGG

-1018 CDEIQHCQ
+1018 FDEIQHCP
-1026 GGFLGIELHNS
+1026 GGFLGIELQES
-1037 NVVGITNFV
+1037 YTVGITNFV

-1056 LATEIWISSV
+1056 LSNEIWISSV

-1077 VDEVLSKNEFD
+1077 VEEVLSKNEFG
-1088 YYVLN
+1088 YYVFDTTN
-1093 ISDVDDTN
+1093 VTDSMDVKMFSDN
-1101 TVKLISDSTEI
+1101 TQI
-1112 SDLSGKISTYAGKI
+1112 SDLSTKITQFSGKILCI
-1126 IKVTDNSITAYN
+1126 TDNEQVTYN

>member
-1 MSIKTKLTEIANA
+1 MSLKGKIKDIADSL
-14 IRYALGTETKYS
+14 RETLGTNVKYTLS
-26 LAQMPPLIRSLN
+26 QMPPLIRSLN

-58 GDALIFNS
+58 NDALIFNS
-66 YMNFV
+66 HMNFYG
-71 ADNTNT
+71 DNDNT
-77 ENRYKRQNLITK
+77 ENRYKKQNLITY
-89 RGYNSHYYYDYD
+89 RGYNSHYYYD
-101 NNAGFNDSLH
+101 NEVEFKDSLH
-111 SIFPVNPDVYD
+111 SIFPVNPDVYE

-132 SSNTFEYTYYPT
+132 SSNTFEYPYYPT

-156 FDRIILKQHFLIN
+156 FDRIILLQHFLIN

-188 YYDSSYYNKTSTSYN
+188 YADRSNYNKTNIYAD

-218 LYVTSGIKNKNAETF
+218 LYVTSGINNKSAEIF
-233 KDYICDLEPNADLDI
+233 KDYICDLEPNTDLDI
-248 TVEVDYTDEDLTNN
+248 TVELDYTDEDLTNN

-278 YTDTLTHTWTDS
+278 YTGTLTHTWTDS
-290 FLQGNLRYNNR
+290 FLQGNLTRNNR
-301 PFGIATLKDTPEKLR
+301 PFGIATLKDTPEKLW

-363 LCTNTAFKTLDNSSV
+363 LCTNPAFKTLDNSSV

-387 SETTSNYT
+387 AETTSDYT

-404 LPACKTIGNNAFQGS
+404 LPACKTIGNYAFGGLS
-419 SDRWSTIAELNIP
+419 NRWSTIAELNIP
-432 NVEKIGSNAFQYS
+432 NVEKIGTGAFQYS
-445 LRKIH
+445 LRKMH
-450 GTLALNKVTSIY
+450 GTLALNKVTSIA
-462 SSAFVRAGFSK
+462 SSAFAQAGFSK
-473 ISLPLITSLGTSVF
+473 ISLPLVTSLGTSVF
-487 ESCKNLEE
+487 EKCQNLEE
-495 IDMPLLETIGN
+495 IDMPLLETTGN
-506 SCFSYCH
+506 YCFRDCN
-513 ALRKIN
+513 ALRKIR
-519 MPNLKIAGSYAF
+519 MPNLKTAGYYSF
-531 AYKRCHYTT
+531 ANKACHYTT
-540 EDFYFPNLETLDSD
+540 EDFYFPNLETLDQGA
-554 VFAYSNFG
+554 FAYSNFG
-562 SHGKINFLPNVKTIG
+562 PRGKINFLPNVKKMG
-577 SSVFQYCVCEEI
+577 SDVFGGCVCEEI
-589 ELPELLTSS
+589 ELPELLNP
-598 SGASFSYIKNLKKL
+598 SGYAAFYNIKNLKKI
-612 RLPKVNGR
+612 RLPKITGR
-620 FGHFFSNFVYKSDD
+620 YGQFFKYITYKSDD
-634 YTFDVDLIAPN
+634 YTFDMDLIAPN
-645 LQYYSASMFDGAFFA
+645 VQYYSYSMFESAFFA
-660 IFKSSYLTIPDNP
+660 IFKSSYLTIPDYP
-673 YYGVFGSSWIT
+673 YYGIFNKSWIT

-699 YQDYNLEIAYF
+699 YEAYNLEIAYF

-719 NYYAEHFRKC
+719 SSYAEHFRRC

-755 PMAPLANQPIAND
+755 PMAPLENQPIANN

-788 TAPNWSYYADSFR
+788 TTINWSYYADSFR

-812 KKLIHPDYANSVNL
+812 KKLIHPDYANTVNL

-840 SKVLSTELDVTISNT
+840 SKVLSTELEVTVSNT

-873 NRGSRG
+873 NR
-879 ISSRNLILLS
+879 IKSSVSSNNLVLLS

-901 MVASGTNNV
+901 MVASSTNNA
-910 TLWFGFKKIPE
+910 TLWFGFKKLPE
-921 TVEEFTNANVCQP
+921 TVEEFTNANICQP
-934 YTHGV
+934 YTHGA
-939 HFRGGFYKT
+939 HFRGCFYKT
-948 AKVDGSGTS
+948 ARVDGSGTGLS
-957 SGYSSG
+957 YSGNI
-963 DINCYF
+963 DCYF

-974 YSQLVYESSGTQH
+974 FSQLYSDNGG

-1004 FKKYMNEILTAQAE
+1004 FKRYMNEILTAQAE
-1018 CDEIQHCQ
+1018 CDEIQHCP

-1056 LATEIWISSV
+1056 LSNEIWISSV

-1088 YYVLN
+1088 YYVFDTTN
-1093 ISDVDDTN
+1093 VTDSMDVKMFSDN
-1101 TVKLISDSTEI
+1101 TQI
-1112 SDLSGKISTYAGKI
+1112 SDLSTKITQFSGKILSI
-1126 IKVTDNSITAYN
+1126 TDNEQVTYN

>member
-1 MSIKTKLTEIANA
+1 MSLKGKIKDIADSL
-14 IRYALGTETKYS
+14 RETLGTNVKYTLS
-26 LAQMPPLIRSLN
+26 QMPPLIRSLN

-66 YMNFV
+66 HMNFYSG
-71 ADNTNT
+71 NTNT
-77 ENRYKRQNLITK
+77 ENRYKKQNLITY
-89 RGYNSHYYYDYD
+89 RGNNSYYAYD
-101 NNAGFNDSLH
+101 NEIEFKDSLH
-111 SIFPVNPDVYD
+111 SIFPVNPDVYE

-132 SSNTFEYTYYPT
+132 SSNTFEYAYYPT

-156 FDRIILKQHFLIN
+156 FDKIILKQHFLIN

-188 YYDSSYYNKTSTSYN
+188 YYDSSTYNKTETAYY
-203 GCYSKFFWLSIEASK
+203 GCFSKFFWLSVEASK

-233 KDYICDLEPNADLDI
+233 KDYICDLEPETDLDI
-248 TVEVDYTDEDLTNN
+248 KVELDYTDEDLTNN

-278 YTDTLTHTWTDS
+278 YTGTLTHTWTDS

-363 LCTNTAFKTLDNSSV
+363 LCTNPAFKTLDNSSV

-387 SETTSNYT
+387 AETSSDYT

-404 LPACKTIGNNAFQGS
+404 LPACKTIGNYAFQGS
-419 SDRWSTIAELNIP
+419 SNRWSTITELNIP
-432 NVEKIGSNAFQYS
+432 NVEKIGTGAFQYS
-445 LRKIH
+445 LRKMH
-450 GTLALNKVTSIY
+450 GTLALNKVTSIW
-462 SSAFVRAGFSK
+462 SSAFEQAGFSK

-487 ESCKNLEE
+487 QSCQNLEE
-495 IDMPLLETIGN
+495 IDMPLLETIDN
-506 SCFSYCH
+506 YCFRFCN

-519 MPNLKIAGSYAF
+519 MPNLKTAGYYSF
-531 AYKRCHYTT
+531 ANKACHYTT
-540 EDFYFPNLETLDSD
+540 EDFYFPNLETLDSYA
-554 VFAYSNFG
+554 FSYSNFG
-562 SHGKINFLPNVKTIG
+562 PRGKINFLPNVKTIG
-577 SSVFQYCVCEEI
+577 SEVFQACVCEEI
-589 ELPELLTSS
+589 ELPELLASS
-598 SGASFSYIKNLKKL
+598 SGGAAFYNIKNLKKL
-612 RLPKVNGR
+612 RMPKVNGK
-620 FGHFFSNFVYKSDD
+620 FGYFFRHITYKSDD
-634 YTFDVDLIAPN
+634 YTFDMDLIAPN
-645 LQYYSASMFDGAFFA
+645 LSYYCYSMFEGVFFA

-673 YYGVFGSSWIT
+673 SDGTFNNSWIT

-699 YQDYNLEIAYF
+699 YHAYNLEIAYF

-719 NYYAEHFRKC
+719 RYYAEHFRQC
-729 LNFKALILAGDETV
+729 YNLKALILAGDETV

-755 PMAPLANQPIAND
+755 PFAPLGNQPIAND

-840 SKVLSTELDVTISNT
+840 SKVLSTELEVTVSNT
-855 VNGVDCSE
+855 VNGVDCSV

-873 NRGSRG
+873 KRLNDTRY
-879 ISSRNLILLS
+879 RNLVLLS

-901 MVASGTNNV
+901 MVESSYSNV
-910 TLWFGFKKIPE
+910 PTLWFGFKKIPE
-921 TVEEFTNANVCQP
+921 TVEEFTNENVCQP
-934 YTHGV
+934 YTYGIQ
-939 HFRGGFYKT
+939 FRLGFGKT
-948 AKVDGSGTS
+948 ARVDNTS
-957 SGYSSG
+957 VSYYDKGCFFTREVDMNQLYSNTG
-963 DINCYF
+963 
-969 YRTPG
+969 G
-974 YSQLVYESSGTQH
+974 

-1004 FKKYMNEILTAQAE
+1004 FKRYMNEILTAQAE
-1018 CDEIQHCQ
+1018 CDEIQHCP
-1026 GGFLGIELHNS
+1026 GGFLGIELHQS
-1037 NVVGITNFV
+1037 YTVGITNFV

-1056 LATEIWISSV
+1056 LSNEIWISSV

-1077 VDEVLSKNEFD
+1077 VEEVLSKNEFG
-1088 YYVLN
+1088 YYVFDTTN
-1093 ISDVDDTN
+1093 VTDSMDVKMFSDN
-1101 TVKLISDSTEI
+1101 TQI
-1112 SDLSGKISTYAGKI
+1112 SDLSAKITQFSGKILSI
-1126 IKVTDNSITAYN
+1126 TDNEQVTYN

>member
-1 MSIKTKLTEIANA
+1 MSLKGKIKDIADSL
-14 IRYALGTETKYS
+14 RETLGTNVKYTLS
-26 LAQMPPLIRSLN
+26 QMPPLIRSLN

-66 YMNFV
+66 HMNF
-71 ADNTNT
+71 DSRIENT
-77 ENRYKRQNLITK
+77 ENRYKKQRLITY
-89 RGYNSHYYYDYD
+89 RGYNSHYYYDND
-101 NNAGFNDSLH
+101 SEFKDSLH
-111 SIFPVNPDVYD
+111 SIFPVNPDVYE

-132 SSNTFEYTYYPT
+132 SSNTFEYPYYPT

-188 YYDSSYYNKTSTSYN
+188 YYDSSYYNKTATAYY

-218 LYVTSGIKNKNAETF
+218 LYVTSGINNKNAETF
-233 KDYICDLEPNADLDI
+233 KDYICDLEPNTDLDI
-248 TVEVDYTDEDLTNN
+248 TVELDYTDEDLTNN

-278 YTDTLTHTWTDS
+278 YTGTLTHTWTDS

-301 PFGIATLKDTPEKLR
+301 PFGVATLKDTPEKLW

-363 LCTNTAFKTLDNSSV
+363 LCTNPAFKTLDNSSV

-387 SETTSNYT
+387 AETTSDYS

-404 LPACKTIGNNAFQGS
+404 LPACKTIGNYAFGGLNN
-419 SDRWSTIAELNIP
+419 RWPTIAELNIP
-432 NVEKIGSNAFQYS
+432 NVEKIGTGAFQYS

-450 GTLALNKVTSIY
+450 GTLALNKVTSIGA
-462 SSAFVRAGFSK
+462 SAFVQAGFSK
-473 ISLPLITSLGTSVF
+473 ISLPLITSLGSNVF
-487 ESCKNLEE
+487 ENCQNLEE
-495 IDMPLLETIGN
+495 IDMPLLETIAGEY
-506 SCFSYCH
+506 CFSACH
-513 ALRKIN
+513 ALRKIR
-519 MPNLKIAGSYAF
+519 MPNLKTAGYRSFAF
-531 AYKRCHYTT
+531 KRCHYTT
-540 EDFYFPNLETLDSD
+540 EDFYFPNLETLERGA
-554 VFAYSNFG
+554 FAYSNFG
-562 SHGKINFLPNVKTIG
+562 PRGKINFLPNVKKID
-577 SSVFQYCVCEEI
+577 SDVFQACVCEEI
-589 ELPELLTSS
+589 ELPELLNSN
-598 SGASFSYIKNLKKL
+598 GQASFYNIKNLKKL
-612 RLPKVNGR
+612 RMPKVNGR
-620 FGHFFSNFVYKSDD
+620 FGYFFKYITYKSDD
-634 YTFDVDLIAPN
+634 YTFDMDLIAPN
-645 LQYYSASMFDGAFFA
+645 LSYYSYSMFEGAFFA
-660 IFKSSYLTIPDNP
+660 IFKSSYLTIPDYP
-673 YYGVFGSSWIT
+673 YYGIFASSWIT

-689 NLNYINDRFF
+689 NLNYINDKFF
-699 YQDYNLEIAYF
+699 YECQNLEIAYF

-719 NYYAEHFRKC
+719 NYYAEHFSRC
-729 LNFKALILAGDETV
+729 LNLKALILAGDETV

-755 PMAPLANQPIAND
+755 PMAPLENQPIANN
-768 IKQKREGYIYVPKA
+768 IKQKREGYIYVPRA
-782 LLEDYK
+782 LLESYK
-788 TAPNWSYYADSFR
+788 TTTNWSYYADSFR

-840 SKVLSTELDVTISNT
+840 SKVLSSELDVTISNT
-855 VNGVDCSE
+855 VDGVDCSE

-873 NRGSRG
+873 KRLNDTRY
-879 ISSRNLILLS
+879 RNLVLLS

-901 MVASGTNNV
+901 MVESSYSNV
-910 TLWFGFKKIPE
+910 PTLWFGFKKLPE
-921 TVEEFTNANVCQP
+921 TVEEFTNENVCQP
-934 YTHGV
+934 YTYGIQ
-939 HFRGGFYKT
+939 FRLGFGKT
-948 AKVDGSGTS
+948 ARVDNTS
-957 SGYSSG
+957 VSYYYNGCFFTREVNMNQLYSDNG
-963 DINCYF
+963 
-969 YRTPG
+969 G
-974 YSQLVYESSGTQH
+974 

-1004 FKKYMNEILTAQAE
+1004 FKRYMNEILTAQAE
-1018 CDEIQHCQ
+1018 LDEIQHCP
-1026 GGFLGIELHNS
+1026 GGFLGIELHQS
-1037 NVVGITNFV
+1037 STVGITNFV

-1056 LATEIWISSV
+1056 LSNEIWISSV

-1077 VDEVLSKNEFD
+1077 VDEILSKNEFG
-1088 YYVLN
+1088 YYVFDTTN
-1093 ISDVDDTN
+1093 VTDSMDVKMFSDN
-1101 TVKLISDSTEI
+1101 TQI
-1112 SDLSGKISTYAGKI
+1112 SDLSTKITQFSGKILCI
-1126 IKVTDNSITAYN
+1126 TDNEQVTYN

>member
-1 MSIKTKLTEIANA
+1 MSLKGKIKDIADSL
-14 IRYALGTETKYS
+14 RETLGTNVKYTLS
-26 LAQMPPLIRSLN
+26 QMPPLIRSLN

-66 YMNFV
+66 HMNFYSG
-71 ADNTNT
+71 NTNT

-89 RGYNSHYYYDYD
+89 RGYNSHYYYDYE
-101 NNAGFNDSLH
+101 AEFSDSLH

-132 SSNTFEYTYYPT
+132 SSNTFEYPFYPT

-156 FDRIILKQHFLIN
+156 FDKIVLSQHFLIN

-188 YYDSSYYNKTSTSYN
+188 YYDSSYYSNTVTAYY
-203 GCYSKFFWLSIEASK
+203 GCFSKFFWLSIEASK
-218 LYVTSGIKNKNAETF
+218 LYVTSGIKNKSAETF
-233 KDYICDLEPNADLDI
+233 KDYICDLEPETDLDI
-248 TVEVDYTDEDLTNN
+248 TVELDYTDEDLTNN

-278 YTDTLTHTWTDS
+278 YTGTLTHTWTDS

-301 PFGIATLKDTPEKLR
+301 PFGIVTLKDTPEKLR

-322 KGRRFS
+322 KGRRFT

-363 LCTNTAFKTLDNSSV
+363 LCTNPAFKTLDNTSV
-378 EIVEPYAFQ
+378 EIIEPYAFQ
-387 SETTSNYT
+387 SETSSDYT

-404 LPACKTIGNNAFQGS
+404 LPACKTIGNYAFRGLNS
-419 SDRWSTIAELNIP
+419 RWPTIAELNIP
-432 NVEKIGSNAFQYS
+432 NVEKIGTGAFQYS
-445 LRKIH
+445 LRKMR
-450 GTLALNKVTSIY
+450 GALTLNKVTSIGG
-462 SSAFVRAGFSK
+462 SAFERAGFSK
-473 ISLPLITSLGTSVF
+473 ISLPLITSLGSSVF
-487 ESCKNLEE
+487 ENCQNLEE
-495 IDMPLLETIGN
+495 IDMPLLETTG
-506 SCFSYCH
+506 SYCFCYCN
-513 ALRKIN
+513 ALRKVN
-519 MPNLKIAGSYAF
+519 MPNLKTAGYYSF
-531 AYKRCHYTT
+531 ACKACHYTT
-540 EDFYFPNLETLDSD
+540 EDFYFPNLERLDGYA
-554 VFAYSNFG
+554 FAFSNFG
-562 SHGKINFLPNVKTIG
+562 PHGKINFLPNVKTIN
-577 SSVFQYCVCEEI
+577 SSAFQGCVCEEI
-589 ELPELLTSS
+589 ELPELLNSDGQSS
-598 SGASFSYIKNLKKL
+598 FYNIKNLKKL

-620 FGHFFSNFVYKSDD
+620 FGNFFKNITYKSDD
-634 YTFDVDLIAPN
+634 YTFDMDLIAPN
-645 LQYYSASMFDGAFFA
+645 LSYYSYSMFGGAFFA
-660 IFKSSYLTIPDNP
+660 IFKSSYLTIPDYP
-673 YYGVFGSSWIT
+673 YYGIFNSSWVT

-699 YQDYNLEIAYF
+699 YEAYNLEIAYF

-719 NYYAEHFRKC
+719 NYYTEHFRKC
-729 LNFKALILAGDETV
+729 YNLKALILAGDESV
-743 CSLIDKNAFYQT
+743 CSLIDKNAFYET
-755 PMAPLANQPIAND
+755 PMAPLSNQPIANN
-768 IKQKREGYIYVPKA
+768 IKQKREGYIYVPRA
-782 LLEDYK
+782 LLESYK
-788 TAPNWSYYADSFR
+788 TTTNWSYYADSFR

-812 KKLIHPDYANSVNL
+812 KKLIHPDYANTVNL

-840 SKVLSTELDVTISNT
+840 SKVLDTELSVTISNT
-855 VNGVDCSE
+855 VNGVDCSV

-873 NRGSRG
+873 NR
-879 ISSRNLILLS
+879 ISNNVSNRNLVLLS

-901 MVASGTNNV
+901 MAASSTNNA

-921 TVEEFTNANVCQP
+921 TVEEFTNENVCQP
-934 YTHGV
+934 YTYGIQ
-939 HFRGGFYKT
+939 FRLGFGKTARVDNTSVSYFHQGCFFTREADINQLYSDKGGFY
-948 AKVDGSGTS
+948 
-957 SGYSSG
+957 
-963 DINCYF
+963 YF
-969 YRTPG
+969 
-974 YSQLVYESSGTQH
+974 
-987 FYYYEKIHIRIV
+987 EKIHIRIV

-1018 CDEIQHCQ
+1018 LDEIQHCP

-1056 LATEIWISSV
+1056 LSNEIWISSV

-1077 VDEVLSKNEFD
+1077 VEEVLSKNEFD
-1088 YYVLN
+1088 YYVFNVAN
-1093 ISDVDDTN
+1093 ITDSMDVKMFSDN
-1101 TVKLISDSTEI
+1101 TQI
-1112 SDLSGKISTYAGKI
+1112 SDLSTKITQFSGKILSI
-1126 IKVTDNSITAYN
+1126 TDNEQVTYN

>member
-1 MSIKTKLTEIANA
+1 MSLKGKIKDIADSL
-14 IRYALGTETKYS
+14 RETLGTNVKYTLS
-26 LAQMPPLIRSLN
+26 QMPPLIRSLN

-66 YMNFV
+66 HMNFDS
-71 ADNTNT
+71 DNDNT

-89 RGYNSHYYYDYD
+89 RGYNSHYYYD
-101 NNAGFNDSLH
+101 NEAEFSDSLH
-111 SIFPVNPDVYD
+111 SIFPVNPDVYE

-156 FDRIILKQHFLIN
+156 FDKIILKQHFLIN

-188 YYDSSYYNKTSTSYN
+188 YYDSSYYNKTNTYYSDH
-203 GCYSKFFWLSIEASK
+203 CYSKFFWLSVEASK
-218 LYVTSGIKNKNAETF
+218 LYVTSGIKNKSAETF
-233 KDYICDLEPNADLDI
+233 KDYICDLEPNTDLDI
-248 TVEVDYTDEDLTNN
+248 TVELDYTDEDLTNN

-278 YTDTLTHTWTDS
+278 YTGALTHTWTDS
-290 FLQGNLRYNNR
+290 FLQGNLTYNNR

-322 KGRRFS
+322 KGRRFT

-363 LCTNTAFKTLDNSSV
+363 LCTNPAFKTLDNSSV

-387 SETTSNYT
+387 AETTSDYT

-404 LPACKTIGNNAFQGS
+404 LPACKTIGDYAFQGLS
-419 SDRWSTIAELNIP
+419 NRWSTIAELNIP
-432 NVEKIGSNAFQYS
+432 NVEKIGTGAFQYS
-445 LRKIH
+445 LRKMR
-450 GTLALNKVTSIY
+450 GTLALNKVTSIA
-462 SSAFVRAGFSK
+462 SSAFAQAGFSK

-487 ESCKNLEE
+487 ENCQNLEE
-495 IDMPLLETIGN
+495 IDMPLLETTGN
-506 SCFSYCH
+506 YCFRSCT

-519 MPNLKIAGSYAF
+519 MPNLKTAGYYSF
-531 AYKRCHYTT
+531 AGKACHYTA
-540 EDFYFPNLETLDSD
+540 EDFYFPNLETLDSG

-562 SHGKINFLPNVKTIG
+562 PHGKINFLPNVKTIG
-577 SSVFQYCVCEEI
+577 TEVFQSCVCEEI

-598 SGASFSYIKNLKKL
+598 SGGAAFYNIKNLKKL

-620 FGHFFSNFVYKSDD
+620 FGYFFKYITYKSDD
-634 YTFDVDLIAPN
+634 YTFDMDLIAPN
-645 LQYYSASMFDGAFFA
+645 LQYYSYSMFEGAFFA
-660 IFKSSYLTIPDNP
+660 IFKSSYLTIPDYP
-673 YYGVFGSSWIT
+673 YYGIFESSWIT

-689 NLNYINDRFF
+689 NLNYINDKFF
-699 YQDYNLEIAYF
+699 YQAYNLEIAYF

-729 LNFKALILAGDETV
+729 YNLKALILAGDETV
-743 CSLIDKNAFYQT
+743 CSLIDKNAFYET
-755 PMAPLANQPIAND
+755 PMAPLENQPIAND
-768 IKQKREGYIYVPKA
+768 IKQKREGYIYVPRA
-782 LLEDYK
+782 LLERYK
-788 TAPNWSYYADSFR
+788 TTVNWSYYADSFR

-812 KKLIHPDYANSVNL
+812 KKLIHPDYANTVNL

-855 VNGVDCSE
+855 VNNVDCSE

-873 NRGSRG
+873 NR
-879 ISSRNLILLS
+879 IKSSVSSNNLVLLS

-901 MVASGTNNV
+901 MVANSTNNV

-948 AKVDGSGTS
+948 ARVDGSGTNLYYY
-957 SGYSSG
+957 SGNI
-963 DINCYF
+963 DCYF
-969 YRTPG
+969 YRAPDLNQL
-974 YSQLVYESSGTQH
+974 YSDKGA

-1018 CDEIQHCQ
+1018 CDEIQHCP

-1037 NVVGITNFV
+1037 NAVGITNFV

-1056 LATEIWISSV
+1056 LSNEIWISSV

-1077 VDEVLSKNEFD
+1077 VEEVLSKNEFD
-1088 YYVLN
+1088 YYVFN
-1093 ISDVDDTN
+1093 TTNVTDSMDVKIFSDN
-1101 TVKLISDSTEI
+1101 TQI
-1112 SDLSGKISTYAGKI
+1112 SDLSTKITQFSGKILSI
-1126 IKVTDNSITAYN
+1126 TDNEQVTYN

>member
-1 MSIKTKLTEIANA
+1 MSLKGKIKDIADSL
-14 IRYALGTETKYS
+14 RETLGTNVKYTLS
-26 LAQMPPLIRSLN
+26 QMPPLIRSLN

-66 YMNFV
+66 HMYFYGGII
-71 ADNTNT
+71 NT
-77 ENRYKRQNLITK
+77 ENRYKKQSLITY
-89 RGYNSHYYYDYD
+89 RGNNSHYSYDKD
-101 NNAGFNDSLH
+101 SEFKDSLH
-111 SIFPVNPDVYD
+111 SIFPVNPDVYE

-132 SSNTFEYTYYPT
+132 SSNTFEYKYYPT

-156 FDRIILKQHFLIN
+156 FDKIILKQHFLIN

-188 YYDSSYYNKTSTSYN
+188 YYDSGYYGKTSYF
-203 GCYSKFFWLSIEASK
+203 SKFFWLSIEASK
-218 LYVTSGIKNKNAETF
+218 LYVTSGINGKNAETF
-233 KDYICDLEPNADLDI
+233 KDYICDLEPNTDLDI
-248 TVEVDYTDEDLTNN
+248 KVELDYTDEDLTNN

-278 YTDTLTHTWTDS
+278 YTGTLTHTWTDS

-301 PFGIATLKDTPEKLR
+301 PFGITTLKDTPEKLW

-363 LCTNTAFKTLDNSSV
+363 LCTNPAFKTLDNSSV

-387 SETTSNYT
+387 PENSSDYS

-404 LPACKTIGNNAFQGS
+404 LPACKTIGDCAFQGLS
-419 SDRWSTIAELNIP
+419 NRWSTISELNIP
-432 NVEKIGSNAFQYS
+432 NVEKIGTGAFQYS
-445 LRKIH
+445 LRKMH
-450 GTLALNKVTSIY
+450 GTLALNKVTSIGD
-462 SSAFVRAGFSK
+462 SAFTQAGFSK
-473 ISLPLITSLGTSVF
+473 ISLPLITSLGSSVF
-487 ESCKNLEE
+487 ENCQNLEE

-506 SCFSYCH
+506 NCFSSCN
-513 ALRKIN
+513 ALRKIR
-519 MPNLKIAGSYAF
+519 MPNLKTAGYYSF

-540 EDFYFPNLETLDSD
+540 EDFYFPNLETLDNY

-562 SHGKINFLPNVKTIG
+562 PRGKINFLPNVKTIR
-577 SSVFQYCVCEEI
+577 SDVFHGCVCEEI

-598 SGASFSYIKNLKKL
+598 TGGAPFSNIKNLKKL
-612 RLPKVNGR
+612 RMPKVNGIYR
-620 FGHFFSNFVYKSDD
+620 YFFKYITYKSDD

-645 LQYYSASMFDGAFFA
+645 LQYYSYSMFEGAFFA
-660 IFKSSYLTIPDNP
+660 IFRSSYLTIPDYP

-699 YQDYNLEIAYF
+699 YHAYNLEIAYF

-719 NYYAEHFRKC
+719 NYYAEHFRQC

-743 CSLIDKNAFYQT
+743 CSLIDKNAFYET
-755 PMAPLANQPIAND
+755 PMAPLANQPVANN
-768 IKQKREGYIYVPKA
+768 IKQKREGYIYVPRA
-782 LLEDYK
+782 LLENYK
-788 TAPNWSYYADSFR
+788 TTVNWSYYADSFR

-840 SKVLSTELDVTISNT
+840 SKVLSTELDLTVSNT
-855 VNGVDCSE
+855 VDGVDCSV

-873 NRGSRG
+873 KRLNDIRN
-879 ISSRNLILLS
+879 RNLVLLS

-901 MVASGTNNV
+901 MVESSYSDVPA
-910 TLWFGFKKIPE
+910 LWFGFKKLPE
-921 TVEEFTNANVCQP
+921 TVEEFTNENVCQP
-934 YTHGV
+934 YTYGIQ
-939 HFRGGFYKT
+939 FRLGFGKT
-948 AKVDGSGTS
+948 ARVDNTSVSYYDNGCFFTRKVDMNQL
-957 SGYSSG
+957 YSDNG
-963 DINCYF
+963 GI
-969 YRTPG
+969 
-974 YSQLVYESSGTQH
+974 
-987 FYYYEKIHIRIV
+987 YYYEKIHIRIV

-1004 FKKYMNEILTAQAE
+1004 FKRYMNEILTAQAE
-1018 CDEIQHCQ
+1018 CDEIQHCP

-1037 NVVGITNFV
+1037 GAVGITNFV

-1056 LATEIWISSV
+1056 LSNEIWISSV

-1077 VDEVLSKNEFD
+1077 VEEVLSKNEFG
-1088 YYVLN
+1088 YYVFDTTN
-1093 ISDVDDTN
+1093 VTDSMDVKMFSDN
-1101 TVKLISDSTEI
+1101 TQI
-1112 SDLSGKISTYAGKI
+1112 SDLSAKITQFSGKILSI
-1126 IKVTDNSITAYN
+1126 TDNEQVTYN

>member
-1 MSIKTKLTEIANA
+1 MSLKGKIKDIADSL
-14 IRYALGTETKYS
+14 RETLGTNVKYTLS
-26 LAQMPPLIRSLN
+26 QMPPLIRSLN

-49 FFKFDCSKY
+49 FFKFNCSKY

-66 YMNFV
+66 HMNF
-71 ADNTNT
+71 DSRIENT
-77 ENRYKRQNLITK
+77 ENRYKKQRLVTY
-89 RGYNSHYYYDYD
+89 RGYNSHYYYDKD
-101 NNAGFNDSLH
+101 SEFKDSLH
-111 SIFPVNPDVYD
+111 SIFPVNPDVYE
-122 YQYGDTYYDF
+122 YQYGETYYDF
-132 SSNTFEYTYYPT
+132 SSNTFEYDYYPT

-156 FDRIILKQHFLIN
+156 FDKIILKQHFLIN

-188 YYDSSYYNKTSTSYN
+188 YYDRGYYSKTKTYYSDYY
-203 GCYSKFFWLSIEASK
+203 YSKFFWLSIEASK
-218 LYVTSGIKNKNAETF
+218 LYVTSGINEKSAETF
-233 KDYICDLEPNADLDI
+233 KDYICDLEPETDLDI

-278 YTDTLTHTWTDS
+278 YIGTLEHTWTDS

-301 PFGIATLKDTPEKLR
+301 PFGIATLKDTPEKLW

-363 LCTNTAFKTLDNSSV
+363 LCTNPAFKTLDNSSV
-378 EIVEPYAFQ
+378 EIVEDYAFQ
-387 SETTSNYT
+387 AENSSDYT

-404 LPACKTIGNNAFQGS
+404 LPACKTIGNYAFQGLNG
-419 SDRWSTIAELNIP
+419 RWSTIAELNIP
-432 NVEKIGSNAFQYS
+432 NVEKIGSGAFQYS
-445 LRKIH
+445 LRKMR
-450 GTLALNKVTSIY
+450 GTLALNKVTSIW
-462 SSAFVRAGFSK
+462 SSAFAQSGFSK
-473 ISLPLITSLGTSVF
+473 ISLPLITSLGSSVF
-487 ESCKNLEE
+487 ENCQNLEE

-506 SCFSYCH
+506 SCFRSCN

-519 MPNLKIAGSYAF
+519 MPNLKTAVYYSFAGKSCHF
-531 AYKRCHYTT
+531 AT
-540 EDFYFPNLETLDSD
+540 EDFYFPNLETLGQGA
-554 VFAYSNFG
+554 FAYSNFG
-562 SHGKINFLPNVKTIG
+562 PHGKINFLPNVKKIDDD
-577 SSVFQYCVCEEI
+577 VFQACVCEEI
-589 ELPELLTSS
+589 ELPELLNSN
-598 SGASFSYIKNLKKL
+598 GQAAFYNIKNLKKL

-620 FGHFFSNFVYKSDD
+620 FGYFFRYITYKSDD
-634 YTFDVDLIAPN
+634 YTFDMDLIAPN
-645 LQYYSASMFDGAFFA
+645 LQYYSYSMFEGAFFA
-660 IFKSSYLTIPDNP
+660 IFKSSYLTIPDYP
-673 YYGVFGSSWIT
+673 YYGIFASSWIT

-699 YQDYNLEIAYF
+699 YQAYNLEIAYF

-729 LNFKALILAGDETV
+729 YNLKALILAGDETV
-743 CSLIDKNAFYQT
+743 CSLIDKNAFYET
-755 PMAPLANQPIAND
+755 PFAPLENQPIANN
-768 IKQKREGYIYVPKA
+768 IKQKREGYIYVPRA
-782 LLEDYK
+782 LLERYK
-788 TAPNWSYYADSFR
+788 TTVNWSYYADSFR

-812 KKLIHPDYANSVNL
+812 KKLIHPDYANTVNL

-840 SKVLSTELDVTISNT
+840 SKVLSSELEVTVSNT
-855 VNGVDCSE
+855 ANGVDCSV

-873 NRGSRG
+873 KRLSDTRY
-879 ISSRNLILLS
+879 RNLVLLS

-901 MVASGTNNV
+901 MVSSSYSETP
-910 TLWFGFKKIPE
+910 TLWFGFKKLPE
-921 TVEEFTNANVCQP
+921 TVEEFTNENVCQP
-934 YTHGV
+934 YTYGV
-939 HFRGGFYKT
+939 HFRLGFGKT
-948 AKVDGSGTS
+948 ARVDNTS
-957 SGYSSG
+957 VSYYYNGCFFTREADIDQLYSNTG
-963 DINCYF
+963 
-969 YRTPG
+969 G
-974 YSQLVYESSGTQH
+974 

-1004 FKKYMNEILTAQAE
+1004 FKRYVNEILTAQAE
-1018 CDEIQHCQ
+1018 CDEIQHCP
-1026 GGFLGIELHNS
+1026 GGFLGIELHQS
-1037 NVVGITNFV
+1037 YTVGITNFV

-1056 LATEIWISSV
+1056 LSNEIWISSV

-1077 VDEVLSKNEFD
+1077 VDEVLSKNEFG
-1088 YYVLN
+1088 YYVFDTTN
-1093 ISDVDDTN
+1093 VTDSMDVKMFSDN
-1101 TVKLISDSTEI
+1101 TQI
-1112 SDLSGKISTYAGKI
+1112 SDLSTKITQFSGKILSI
-1126 IKVTDNSITAYN
+1126 TDNEQVTYN